1 MKEKIEIKNILKYEK
16 NAKGVR
22 ISFCF
27 CDPKMLANNGN
38 FKGYSI
44 NDCFYDDVGL
54 FDKLPI
60 EIINKQVD
68 VTLKSVPSAR
78 NPMTSMSKIDKIYYN
93 GSVISLLPTE

>member
-16 NAKGVR
+16 NSKGVR

-27 CDPKMLANNGN
+27 IRPEMMSNNGN

-44 NDCFYDDVGL
+44 NDCFYDDVSI

-60 EIINKQVD
+60 DLINKSVD
-68 VTLKSVPSAR
+68 VTLKSVPSVR
-78 NPMTSMSKIDKIYYN
+78 NPMTSLSKIDKIYYN
-93 GSVISLLPTE
+93 GQVINLLPTE